1 MSKPTD
7 DTEFFW
13 CAGFLFLNSRHQFED
28 PEDFLDFRTRRW
40 TREALTCDLELG
52 VLPNGMILK
61 AHRFAP
67 VVVLPESRGG
77 GQRVVNMKEVL

>member
-1 MSKPTD
+1 MSKPTP

-13 CAGFLFLNSRHQFED
+13 CAGFVFLNGRHQFDD
-28 PEDFLDFRTRRW
+28 PYEFLDFRTRRW